1 MKSTIVFVWL
11 AAAALGLPATTAL
24 AQGGVTGGGLPLKTP
39 TPKPSPTPD
48 PFVHPTCPA
57 VNLLHDV
64 QGAQNWTVR
73 AVHANSVAPS
83 EVRREVGAHS
93 DRLWCGYQAA
103 SPDDGSVR
111 TKAYAVLEAPADHP
125 KCTVDDAKKAFVCR
139 KLNPGE
145 TY

>member
-1 MKSTIVFVWL
+1 MKSTKVLVWL
-11 AAAALGLPATTAL
+11 AAAALGLCAAPPAL
-24 AQGGVTGGGLPLKTP
+24 AQGAAVSVPYKTP
-39 TPKPSPTPD
+39 TPKPTPTPD
-48 PFVHPTCPA
+48 PYVHLACPA

-73 AVHANSVAPS
+73 AVHANSVASS

-103 SPDDGSVR
+103 HPDDGSVR

-125 KCTVDDAKKAFVCR
+125 KCTVDDAKKAFACR